1 VSNTYHTLPEMVE
14 GERLTTAFKW
24 LFADYTPEEYVKAY
38 ASEGIHLLICVAND
52 LGMEIE
58 SRTLDSITIG
68 PNRNQNY
75 EQHYP
80 RDPDVAPPAV
90 KPPLGLMPKRR
101 WIELR
106 LVDVNEAIARYEAA
120 KLPVP
125 REWIG
130 EVDGLTRAMEIFK

>member
-1 VSNTYHTLPEMVE
+1 MSNVYHTLPEMVE

-90 KPPLGLMPKRR
+90 KPPPGLMPKRR
-101 WIELR
+101 WLELR
-106 LVDVNEAIARYEAA
+106 RVDVNEAIARYEAA

-125 REWIG
+125 REWHA
-130 EVDGLTRAMEIFK
+130 EAVGLTQLLEIFK